1 MGGWEGAG
9 MDGMDGGGR
18 FKVGVGT
25 EGKCELALVRKGEGN
40 GKGDGVACVKGLA
53 QDETQ
58 CRCF

>member
-1 MGGWEGAG
+1 MDGWEGVG
-9 MDGMDGGGR
+9 VEGIRGGSEVN
-18 FKVGVGT
+18 VGVGK
-25 EGKCELALVRKGEGN
+25 EGNCELALVRKGEGN